1 MARRGS
7 SAAWGASSG
16 AWGRRAG
23 PRGGIPS
30 GDVGFLRECRGVP
43 WERRGEH
50 LEWGG
55 GVGGTVGAR
64 ALSSSNGALCGGVTW
79 AMGRKV
85 LEHGRDGGEME
96 PSEGGGRGNGSAR

>member
-1 MARRGS
+1 M
-7 SAAWGASSG
+7 
-16 AWGRRAG
+16 
-23 PRGGIPS
+23 
-30 GDVGFLRECRGVP
+30 P

-55 GVGGTVGAR
+55 GVGGAVGAR

-85 LEHGRDGGEME
+85 LGHGRDGGEME